1 MTDASSADA
10 IVVGAGVMGSAIA
23 LELARAGRSVVVVD
37 KSGGAGFGSTSASSA
52 IIRFTYSTF
61 DGVALAWES
70 YHRWLDWPHHLGAAD
85 GDGLARFHRVGMVA
99 LDVPLM
105 PRHRMTDLLARVG
118 VPYEDWDA
126 DEVAQRIPGID
137 VGSWWPPKPVT
148 SPEFLDG
155 PDGRLG
161 AVFTPDAGYVDD
173 PRLAAANLADAATRA
188 GASFRFRRTVIG
200 AQHRDGAW
208 EVDLDDGASLRAPVV
223 VNAAG
228 PWSGALNRMVG
239 AEREIPPYMVASR
252 LLSKYNPLKAI
263 EDWLDPRFADQDIS
277 LRELLQ
283 RNHHSEQAIELAALA
298 PPGISIDGTSVLR
311 MWQEDTRGALDRR
324 LGQSAAAPTQRAQP
338 FGEQHDRH
346 VVAGLT
352 STSNIEGGCWRLP
365 QKMAEAL
372 GDRIRLKRRVA
383 AIDMTRGG
391 GVVRCTDGGRFQGR
405 FIISAIPFTML
416 RQVSIKGS
424 GGGTSPQAIASMP
437 YAGTARLYLN
447 VSEPFWHADG
457 LPPSFT
463 TDGPIGMFWAIDNH
477 TGTGAHRAM
486 IVMTGPTATAISKMP
501 QQDVEP
507 FLLAELVKLR
517 PAAAGKLRVKTYK
530 DWSVDPL
537 QLGCGFSL
545 APGQVNQFARTMLK
559 PWDVLHFAGEHT
571 RRNDYGM
578 EAAMESGE
586 RAALEVLGRIG

>member
-1 MTDASSADA
+1 MYSRRRFLTTASFA
-10 IVVGAGVMGSAIA
+10 
-23 LELARAGRSVVVVD
+23 
-37 KSGGAGFGSTSASSA
+37 
-52 IIRFTYSTF
+52 
-61 DGVALAWES
+61 
-70 YHRWLDWPHHLGAAD
+70 LGAAALPRRSRAAEQAD
-85 GDGLARFHRVGMVA
+85 VIIIGAGLSGMNAASLLVEQGLRVIVLDANERVGGRVRTHETVDGPV
-99 LDVPLM
+99 DVGASQIGRSYGRVIDRC
-105 PRHRMTDLLARVG
+105 RHFGLKLIPEDRDLLSFGSYYR
-118 VPYEDWDA
+118 
-126 DEVAQRIPGID
+126 
-137 VGSWWPPKPVT
+137 GSWI
-148 SPEFLDG
+148 DH
-155 PDGRLG
+155 
-161 AVFTPDAGYVDD
+161 
-173 PRLAAANLADAATRA
+173 
-188 GASFRFRRTVIG
+188 AS
-200 AQHRDGAW
+200 W
-208 EVDLDDGASLRAPVV
+208 ASNP
-223 VNAAG
+223 
-228 PWSGALNRMVG
+228 LNRMVG